1 MLSVPFA
8 VAGGVWRMWLLNYNL
23 SVAVGF
29 NASVGRRPD
38 VNDLSDDVLTD
49 AVERV
54 RPKMM
59 TVTAIMVGLSLIMW
73 FTGTGSEL
81 MSRIAVP
88 MGGCM
93 ISSMVLTLVVFPTIY
108 ALVKQW
114 CLKRGIEPKSESV
127 RNTKS
132 GCSARQA
139 RRSSELDPASGNEA
153 IPREQMPLTKYAY
166 GIIARY
172 QR

>member
-29 NASVGRRPD
+29 NALVGRRPD

-59 TVTAIMVGLSLIMW
+59 TVTAIMVGLLPIMW
-73 FTGTGSEL
+73 CTGTGSEV
-81 MSRIAVP
+81 MSRIGVP
-88 MGGCM
+88 MVSCM
-93 ISSMVLTLVVFPTIY
+93 ISSMVLTLVMFPVIY

-114 CLKRGIEPKSESV
+114 S
-127 RNTKS
+127 
-132 GCSARQA
+132 
-139 RRSSELDPASGNEA
+139 
-153 IPREQMPLTKYAY
+153 
-166 GIIARY
+166 
-172 QR
+172 